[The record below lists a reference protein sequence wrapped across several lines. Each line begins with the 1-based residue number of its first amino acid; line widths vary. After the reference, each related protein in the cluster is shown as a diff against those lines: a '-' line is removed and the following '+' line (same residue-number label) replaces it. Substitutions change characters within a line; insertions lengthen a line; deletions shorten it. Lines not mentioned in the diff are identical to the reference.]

1 MFDMKKAN
9 KIKKIEKNN
18 MAFLEIKSE
27 KGQVLNP
34 TEVEAITKNKVEG
47 LLPLTVKES
56 GKSFK
61 LIYNITGMKTLNQY
75 LQETWL
81 NKQLFGF
88 LLQNILN
95 MLKTL
100 DANYFQFTSLLLTF
114 GKVKVEPSSRR
125 LYFIYVPI
133 QYYNNEVSL
142 KDFLLKII
150 SVAKFEDGQDLSFV
164 NEYIQILNTGV
175 NFSVFD
181 LEEYINNLTNDSSKT
196 KKTKKC
202 PNCGKVLDVEA
213 NFCSVC
219 RYSFIKQ
226 GVSGKI
232 GGSVYDPLNDK
243 DEEDFGSNYDFGWD
257 IDNDGQYKSSEGL
270 GTTDN
275 IGTGVLGDDFD
286 DDFEEDFGDDAEPTV
301 VLNQAK
307 KIVQVGF
314 LTRISNNET
323 KEIDQNDYVI
333 GRSLKCEFSVPDNT
347 AVGRKHA
354 IISYDKDHFYFLD
367 NNSTNRSYINGKVI
381 PQDEKIEIY
390 NNTKITLANEDFIF
404 TIKGLE
410 R

>member
-1 MFDMKKAN
+1 MKKAN
-9 KIKKIEKNN
+9 KIRKIEKNN
-18 MAFLEIKSE
+18 MTFLEIKSE
-27 KGQVLNP
+27 KGQVLNL

-47 LLPLTVKES
+47 LLPLTVKEN

-75 LQETWL
+75 LEETWL

-100 DANYFQFTSLLLTF
+100 NSNYFQFSSLLLTF
-114 GKVKVEPSSRR
+114 GKVKVEPSSKR

-150 SVAKFEDGQDLSFV
+150 SVAKFEAGQDLSFV

-181 LEEYINNLTNDSSKT
+181 LEEYINSLTNDSSKA

-202 PNCGKVLDVEA
+202 PHCGKELDVEA

-219 RYSFIKQ
+219 QYNFIKE
-226 GVSGKI
+226 GVSGRF
-232 GGSVYDPLNDK
+232 GGGVYDPLGEND
-243 DEEDFGSNYDFGWD
+243 EGSDFGND
-257 IDNDGQYKSSEGL
+257 IDWGFEDDEDEHSGDAYC
-270 GTTDN
+270 TDD
-275 IGTGVLGDDFD
+275 IGTDVLGDDTDDLED
-286 DDFEEDFGDDAEPTV
+286 DDDAVPTT
-301 VLNQAK
+301 VLKPPK
-307 KIVQVGF
+307 KIIPVGF
-314 LTRISNNET
+314 LTRVSNNET
-323 KEIDQNDYVI
+323 KEIDSNDYMI
-333 GRSLKCEFSVPDNT
+333 GRSLKCEFTVPDNL
-347 AVGRKHA
+347 AVGRRHA
-354 IISYDKDHFYFLD
+354 YINFDKDHFFLTD
-367 NNSTNRSYINGKVI
+367 NNSTNRTYINGKVI
-381 PQDEKIEIY
+381 AQDEKIEIF

-404 TIKGLE
+404 TIKNLE